1 MTPKWTGPG
10 YKTNLRNWIL
20 LKEKPLTFEQYF
32 ERTLNDFNY
41 LIFLVRI
48 MIILLHPNTQFY
60 KLEMRLSL
68 MTHSADIT

>member
-48 MIILLHPNTQFY
+48 MIIL
-60 KLEMRLSL
+60 
-68 MTHSADIT
+68 